1 MLRRMETAA
10 ANRPNALLVEEPL
23 SADADPSAV
32 ALSPAKM
39 DQLGLFNGD
48 AVLLRGKK
56 RKDTVCIAQADEVRC
71 CYCCCCC
78 CCALCVQ
85 RV

>member
-56 RKDTVCIAQADEVRC
+56 RKDTVCIAQADEVR
-71 CYCCCCC
+71 
-78 CCALCVQ
+78 LLLLLLLLLQ
-85 RV
+85 QLQNML